1 MASPSCFFN
10 SIALQKGFVNE
21 RKMKLKR
28 KYYLIDTENVGDRW
42 FDLLQKI
49 EKKDQVITFYTEN
62 HSKRLKE
69 YLLTQVH
76 NPRILWLE
84 CATGNNA
91 LDYQL
96 IGVLAY
102 LIAKHPKA
110 SFCIY
115 SNDKDY
121 WNTVDFWQ
129 SRGIDVRQKGFEE
142 VSKKKEKKKK
152 EKEKGKEKQ
161 RGQEQKQGKG
171 KQGERQK
178 AGKDRQASQR
188 KAGKDRLA
196 GQQKAG
202 KDRLAGQQKAGKDR
216 LAGQQ
221 KAAKD
226 RLTGQQKSGTDRHVD
241 QKARGKAQ
249 SSMQGI
255 LSTPSKMSLQMP
267 RRGKLTEE
275 QYVREIAKSVPLS
288 DLGSWYQTLTA
299 ILGQEAGRNWYLKIK
314 DDAGLRDSLSR
325 YYMRDVHL
333 RGVNLVAAVLNLHD
347 LDVSRAEEAYKIIQS
362 HSRKNLKAMRED
374 FDKQFGKKPPQKYF
388 KVLRSIIRVI
398 KGKGFQ

>member
-1 MASPSCFFN
+1 MGVGSV
-10 SIALQKGFVNE
+10 LYE
-21 RKMKLKR
+21 RKKKLKR

-42 FDLLQKI
+42 FELLQKI

-62 HSKRLKE
+62 HSNRLKE

-76 NPRILWLE
+76 NPKILWLE

-121 WNTVDFWQ
+121 RNTVEFWQ
-129 SRGIDVRQKGFEE
+129 NRGIDVRQKGFAE
-142 VSKKKEKKKK
+142 VKQKKEKKKK
-152 EKEKGKEKQ
+152 GKSKQ
-161 RGQEQKQGKG
+161 A
-171 KQGERQK
+171 ERQK
-178 AGKDRQASQR
+178 AGKDRPSEQKKAEKQR
-188 KAGKDRLA
+188 
-196 GQQKAG
+196 QPEPQKAG
-202 KDRLAGQQKAGKDR
+202 KIRP
-216 LAGQQ
+216 
-221 KAAKD
+221 
-226 RLTGQQKSGTDRHVD
+226 SE
-241 QKARGKAQ
+241 QKARGRAQ
-249 SSMQGI
+249 SPVKGI
-255 LSTPSKMSLQMP
+255 LSSPSRMSLQMP

-288 DLGSWYQTLTA
+288 DLGGWYQTLTA
-299 ILGQEAGRNWYLKIK
+299 MLGQEAGRNWYLRIK
-314 DDAGLRDSLSR
+314 DDAELRDNLSR
-325 YYMRDVHL
+325 YYMNDVDD

-347 LDVSRAEEAYKIIQS
+347 LDVSRAEEAYHIIQS
-362 HSRKNLKAMRED
+362 HSRKNLKAMRAD

-388 KVLRSIIRVI
+388 KVLRPIIRVI
-398 KGKGFQ
+398 KAKEFQ

>member
-1 MASPSCFFN
+1 MG
-10 SIALQKGFVNE
+10 KKKETVNE
-21 RKMKLKR
+21 RKKKLKK

-42 FDLLQKI
+42 FELLQKI

-62 HSKRLKE
+62 HSNRLKE

-76 NPRILWLE
+76 NPKILWLE

-121 WNTVDFWQ
+121 RNTVYFWQ
-129 SRGIDVRQKGFEE
+129 NRGIEVCQKGFAE
-142 VSKKKEKKKK
+142 VKQKKEKKKRGK
-152 EKEKGKEKQ
+152 SKQREQEQKLEKGKQ
-161 RGQEQKQGKG
+161 A
-171 KQGERQK
+171 ERQK
-178 AGKDRQASQR
+178 TGKDR
-188 KAGKDRLA
+188 
-196 GQQKAG
+196 
-202 KDRLAGQQKAGKDR
+202 
-216 LAGQQ
+216 
-221 KAAKD
+221 
-226 RLTGQQKSGTDRHVD
+226 
-241 QKARGKAQ
+241 
-249 SSMQGI
+249 
-255 LSTPSKMSLQMP
+255 STPSRVLLQMP

-299 ILGQEAGRNWYLKIK
+299 FLGQEAGRNWYLRIK
-314 DDAGLRDSLSR
+314 DDVELRNSLSR
-325 YYMRDVHL
+325 YYMGDVHF

-347 LDVSRAEEAYKIIQS
+347 LDVSKAEEAYQIIQS
-362 HSRKNLKAMRED
+362 HSRKNLKAMRAD
-374 FDKQFGKKPPQKYF
+374 FDKHFGKKPPQKYF
-388 KVLRSIIRVI
+388 KALRPIIRVI
-398 KGKGFQ
+398 KGKEFQ

>member
-1 MASPSCFFN
+1 M
-10 SIALQKGFVNE
+10 
-21 RKMKLKR
+21 KR
-28 KYYLIDTENVGDRW
+28 KYYFIDTENVGDRW
-42 FDLLQKI
+42 FELLQKI

-102 LIAKHPKA
+102 LVAKHPKA

-121 WNTVDFWQ
+121 RNTVDFWQ
-129 SRGIDVRQKGFEE
+129 SRGIDVRQKGFAE
-142 VSKKKEKKKK
+142 VSKKKKKK
-152 EKEKGKEKQ
+152 EKEKEKH
-161 RGQEQKQGKG
+161 REQELATGQGK
-171 KQGERQK
+171 Q
-178 AGKDRQASQR
+178 AGRR
-188 KAGKDRLA
+188 KEEKNRLPE
-196 GQQKAG
+196 QQKGENDKLAEKKLKG
-202 KDRLAGQQKAGKDR
+202 K
-216 LAGQQ
+216 
-221 KAAKD
+221 
-226 RLTGQQKSGTDRHVD
+226 
-241 QKARGKAQ
+241 
-249 SSMQGI
+249 MQ
-255 LSTPSKMSLQMP
+255 PSKKRVSSRLSKLPLQMP

-275 QYVREIAKSVPLS
+275 QYVREIAKSVPVS

-299 ILGQEAGRNWYLKIK
+299 FLGQEAGRNWYLKIK
-314 DDAGLRDSLSR
+314 DDAEYRAGLSI
-325 YYMRDVHL
+325 YYMDDMHA

-362 HSRKNLKAMRED
+362 HSRKNLKAMKAN

-388 KVLRSIIRVI
+388 SVLRPIIRVI
-398 KGKGFQ
+398 QGKGLE